1 MYNTKKQVISMEKLS
16 NYQLIALTV
25 MTQLGTTVLFA
36 FNASAGRDAW
46 ISILISLA
54 IGLLLI
60 VIYTTLAYLHPGLT
74 LVQWYPIELGSLV
87 GTSISWIYILSIL
100 YDASRLIA
108 DLKNILP
115 MTILPNTPPFASI
128 SLFLIVV
135 TYAIFGGIETLGRLG
150 EILFPPGIIV
160 FFIEVLLIFRSD
172 IININNLLPMI
183 GEGWTRILTPVF
195 PLGISQTF
203 AETIRFAMIW
213 PLVNKPNHIMK
224 STLISTIISGFI
236 IISLN
241 LLAILC
247 LGEHIYTNSFFPL
260 LKLSKLISMGDF
272 IENLQIISLLFFLTT
287 SFFKLCIEIF
297 AITRGIQ
304 QLTYT
309 KNNRFF
315 IIPIVITVFFVGMT
329 MSSNISEHV
338 EAGLKVLP
346 YNLWMPLY
354 IILPCLLLVIVLIRK
369 YLLNRGGI

>member
-1 MYNTKKQVISMEKLS
+1 VNKQYNIEMYNTKKQVISMEKLS

-150 EILFPPGIIV
+150 
-160 FFIEVLLIFRSD
+160 
-172 IININNLLPMI
+172 
-183 GEGWTRILTPVF
+183 
-195 PLGISQTF
+195 
-203 AETIRFAMIW
+203 
-213 PLVNKPNHIMK
+213 
-224 STLISTIISGFI
+224 
-236 IISLN
+236 
-241 LLAILC
+241 
-247 LGEHIYTNSFFPL
+247 
-260 LKLSKLISMGDF
+260 
-272 IENLQIISLLFFLTT
+272 
-287 SFFKLCIEIF
+287 
-297 AITRGIQ
+297 
-304 QLTYT
+304 
-309 KNNRFF
+309 
-315 IIPIVITVFFVGMT
+315 
-329 MSSNISEHV
+329 
-338 EAGLKVLP
+338 
-346 YNLWMPLY
+346 
-354 IILPCLLLVIVLIRK
+354 
-369 YLLNRGGI
+369 